1 MCMTSMEGG
10 WTDRQMD
17 REEGKRER
25 MSRERGED
33 RGQDR
38 EQTRGSEYAAADE
51 LGDALK
57 QV

>member
-1 MCMTSMEGG
+1 MTSMEGG